1 MHLFLLSTVVA
12 LSLPLLSLI
21 QTVGLESCMHLC
33 MCIFLLGINTL
44 PNKMHRH
51 NKDKQIGKI
60 RFLIL
65 NGNNKKI
72 SFKNSARKKNIEEI
86 KRSKWNKN
94 NPPRLVLSSNLC
106 DTSY

>member
-1 MHLFLLSTVVA
+1 
-12 LSLPLLSLI
+12 
-21 QTVGLESCMHLC
+21 
-33 MCIFLLGINTL
+33 MCIFLLETNKL
-44 PNKMHRH
+44 PNKTHRH

-60 RFLIL
+60 QFLIL
-65 NGNNKKI
+65 NGNNKKV
-72 SFKNSARKKNIEEI
+72 SFKNSARKKKIEQM